1 MTTYNLSAF
10 AGAGAQ
16 FFDDNGVPLVGGKL
30 YSYEAGTTTLLTTY
44 TTSAGTVA
52 NTNPII
58 LNAGGR
64 TPNEIWQATGI
75 SLKFVL
81 YTSTN
86 ELIGTYDGIPSIND
100 PFGINSQLTSIA
112 GTNSITAAANPTLT
126 AYATGSIYS
135 FIAANTNTGAA
146 TLSIDG
152 LTATSITKNGSVAL
166 TAGDIQVGKM
176 MLVEYDGATFQLVN
190 NIIYGGSITNSNIV
204 SLTTPLSAANGGT
217 GLATLTANN
226 VLLGNGAAAVQ
237 LVAPSTSGNLLTSN
251 GTTWASTAPSIL
263 LPTAIGQ
270 IPFSTNGTTYT
281 ATQKIVQGTAITT
294 ATTSFTGA
302 TSGASTT
309 LTASTVTGTIQV
321 GQVIAGTGITA
332 GTVITAQLT
341 GTIGGAGTYTISPIS
356 TGTVSGTIT
365 VIGVDFLSIPSW
377 AKRITVML
385 AGVSTNGSSN
395 LCLQIGAGSITSS
408 GYISSASS
416 STNGAPT
423 STSSFLLTAFV
434 SSTTTQNGITTLASM
449 GSNTWA
455 QSGISAFNNGT
466 YTNLSGGY
474 VTLSG
479 TLDRVRITTV
489 GGTDTYDAG
498 SINILYE

>member
-30 YSYEAGTTTLLTTY
+30 YSYAAGTTTLLTTY

-75 SLKFVL
+75 LLKFVL

-100 PFGINSQLTSIA
+100 PFGINSQLSNVA
-112 GTNSITAAANPTLT
+112 GTNSITATANPTLT

-135 FIAANTNTGAA
+135 FIAANTNSGAA

-166 TAGDIQVGKM
+166 SAGDIQSGKM

-190 NIIYGGSITNSNIV
+190 NIVYGGSITNATIV
-204 SLTTPLSAANGGT
+204 SLTAPITVANGGT

-226 VLLGNGAAAVQ
+226 VMLGNG
-237 LVAPSTSGNLLTSN
+237 VATPQFIAPGTSGNLLTSD
-251 GTTWASTAPSIL
+251 GTTWSSTAPVFTA
-263 LPTAIGQ
+263 PTAIGQ
-270 IPFSTNGTTYT
+270 IPFSTNGTSYT
-281 ATQKIVQGTAITT
+281 ATQKIVQTT
-294 ATTSFTGA
+294 AQ
-302 TSGASTT
+302 AST
-309 LTASTVTGTIQV
+309 
-321 GQVIAGTGITA
+321 
-332 GTVITAQLT
+332 
-341 GTIGGAGTYTISPIS
+341 GGSSI
-356 TGTVSGTIT
+356 
-365 VIGVDFLSIPSW
+365 DFTSIPSW

-385 AGVSTNGSSN
+385 SGVSTNGTAT
-395 LCLQIGAGSITSS
+395 LQIQLGTSS
-408 GYISSASS
+408 GV
-416 STNGAPT
+416 
-423 STSSFLLTAFV
+423 V
-434 SSTTTQNGITTLASM
+434 SSGYLGASVGFGATALITNNYTSGMVLYLGSGDTAAGLRNGSAVFTNIT
-449 GSNTWA
+449 SNTWA
-455 QSGISAFNNGT
+455 GVGVFSTSNGT
-466 YTNLSGGY
+466 FLGTQAYTVPLGG
-474 VTLSG
+474 V
-479 TLDRVRITTV
+479 LDRVRITT
-489 GGTDTYDAG
+489 TDTFDAG
-498 SINILYE
+498 TINIMYE